1 MTGVYMNHCLN
12 TYVLRH
18 EPRVLKFH
26 TIPSLAA
33 PPHVQVSTRK
43 KRRSDG
49 ENWTEC
55 ERKIARGAQRMQ

>member
-26 TIPSLAA
+26 AVPSLAA
-33 PPHVQVSTRK
+33 PSHVQVSTRK
-43 KRRSDG
+43 RRRSDG
-49 ENWTEC
+49 ESWTEC
-55 ERKIARGAQRMQ
+55 ERKIAPGAQRMQ